1 MRITFAYFKKIIV
14 TAGFVLVA
22 ASVLTEMT
30 APSGT
35 RDEQTASISVD
46 RTSKRDRLPY
56 ASRSKAHV
64 NSSLLT
70 TTPQPP
76 SQQRPLGCDSAF
88 SSLADPTHAH
98 IYKRCMA

>member
-1 MRITFAYFKKIIV
+1 MRITFAYLKEIVV

-22 ASVLTEMT
+22 ASVLAEIT

-35 RDEQTASISVD
+35 RDEQTTSISVD
-46 RTSKRDRLPY
+46 RTNKGDRLPY
-56 ASRSKAHV
+56 ASTSKAHV

-76 SQQRPLGCDSAF
+76 PQQRLLGCDSAF